1 MHVAVFLHLNVS
13 TVVRVVQHNLVR
25 DGLVDDELSQFNVRV
40 VFGGHQAEVRLAVH
54 VLTVEGLEHEGGLLE
69 MADLLDLE
77 LLPGARSLVLTG
89 FDEGG
94 LVGTEPSV

>member
-25 DGLVDDELSQFNVRV
+25 DGLVDDELSPFNVRV
-40 VFGGHQAEVRLAVH
+40 FEGHQAEVRLAVH